1 MRCLSLLRRRLPQT
15 QHQSLQ
21 PFPAR
26 FLDIPHLDKDSTFC
40 TFDQVTLGTLSTHLL
55 NRAVIVEVATLLAFP
70 RTSQRPIRAN
80 LHESSVQNF
89 EHFEGNKSLKF
100 ICLIVQPGRMGSWSR
115 SYSRA
120 CRRSPRSTLRRG
132 SARRRSRS

>member
-40 TFDQVTLGTLSTHLL
+40 TFDQFTVGTLSTHLL

-80 LHESSVQNF
+80 LQGSSVQNF
-89 EHFEGNKSLKF
+89 EHFERKQIFEIHLSHCSTWPNGQLESL
-100 ICLIVQPGRMGSWSR
+100 LQPGLQTFSSQ
-115 SYSRA
+115 YS
-120 CRRSPRSTLRRG
+120 P
-132 SARRRSRS
+132 ARQCAS